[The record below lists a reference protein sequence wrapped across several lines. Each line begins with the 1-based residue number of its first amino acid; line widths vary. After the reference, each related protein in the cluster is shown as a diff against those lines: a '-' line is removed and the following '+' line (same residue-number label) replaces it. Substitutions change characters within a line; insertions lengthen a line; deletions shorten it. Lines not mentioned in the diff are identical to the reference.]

1 MVVRVAGSPP
11 GDSSSPL
18 ELRHDGRLISAPSA
32 EDAVGLIID
41 GYPDLAPGPE
51 RMRARLTLALHAREV
66 VQALLNAGEVFEQST
81 DEQRQVL
88 LGVQGAEPPGPEV
101 WNGVVPLVLVTSFYR
116 PLGDRDQPRVA
127 GPGQIWWID
136 PETPVSLLET
146 LHQVRWLDVLRMA
159 TPDQG
164 SRYRNLGPNGAAGYW
179 WRPCGAGVDT

>member
-1 MVVRVAGSPP
+1 MVVRVAGPP
-11 GDSSSPL
+11 PADSSSPL
-18 ELRHDGRLISAPSA
+18 EVRHDGRLIRAASA
-32 EDAVGLIID
+32 EDALGMIID
-41 GYPDLAPGPE
+41 GYADLARGPE
-51 RMRARLTLALHAREV
+51 RTRARLTLALRAREV

-88 LGVQGAEPPGPEV
+88 LTDQGATPPGLDV
-101 WNGVVPLVLVTSFYR
+101 WNAVVPLVLVTSFYR

-136 PETPVSLLET
+136 PETPTSLLET

-179 WRPCGAGVDT
+179 WRPRAAGVDA